1 MITLYKQ
8 GIFQTLNIMCS
19 GKQYTLDNIIFF
31 NEKGELTEGSRSNI
45 VLQIGDKLFT
55 PPINCGLL
63 NGIYR
68 QKLLNEGKCFEQ
80 ILYKKDLLQ
89 AEKIYCINS
98 VRGMVEVEL

>member
-1 MITLYKQ
+1 MKY
-8 GIFQTLNIMCS
+8 
-19 GKQYTLDNIIFF
+19 F

-80 ILYKKDLLQ
+80 ILYKKTCYRQ
-89 AEKIYCINS
+89 KKYIA
-98 VRGMVEVEL
+98 